1 MSSKRTTKNLGTFL
15 TWILMLLIVVGFI
28 GVFAKYTGGFTTDFK
43 TFYVTIDGKD
53 IMTTSGGYKVTP
65 KTPLAVGVNYT
76 FASEN
81 TENGYSVKIVPNA
94 IKAKDFDFTLNG
106 EVYSFQGEKDLT
118 AGFDIKY
125 EAKSFTVVPKGTNT
139 QEILQAVYP
148 NYIISDCADKG
159 YDNMYSLIV
168 TSYNGEASVI
178 VNFSV
183 ANMITDITLDKEA
196 IAF

>member
-1 MSSKRTTKNLGTFL
+1 MVKKQG
-15 TWILMLLIVVGFI
+15 ILVETIMYVIIFMMISLVVGFLARFT
-28 GVFAKYTGGFTTDFK
+28 VGFTSDFK

-65 KTPLAVGVNYT
+65 KTPLEVGVNYT

-81 TENGYSVKIVPNA
+81 TENGYSVKIVANA
-94 IKAKDFDFTLNG
+94 IKAKDFDFTLDG

-178 VNFSV
+178 VNFSI
-183 ANMITDITLDKEA
+183 ANIITDIILDKEA
-196 IAF
+196 VAF

>member
-15 TWILMLLIVVGFI
+15 IWILILLIVVGFI
-28 GVFAKYTGGFTTDFK
+28 GVLAKYTGGFTTDFK

-148 NYIISDCADKG
+148 QYTIGDCADKG

-183 ANMITDITLDKEA
+183 AFMITDITLDKEA

>member
-1 MSSKRTTKNLGTFL
+1 MTSKYTTKNIGTFL

-28 GVFAKYTGGFTTDFK
+28 GVLAKYTGGFTTDFK

-65 KTPLAVGVNYT
+65 KTPLEVGVNYT

-94 IKAKDFDFTLNG
+94 INAKDFDFTLDG

-118 AGFDIKY
+118 SGFDIKY
-125 EAKSFTVVPKGTNT
+125 GAKSFTVVPKGTNT

-148 NYIISDCADKG
+148 QYTISDCADKG

-168 TSYNGEASVI
+168 TAYNGKASVI

-183 ANMITDITLDKEA
+183 AFMITDITLDKEA